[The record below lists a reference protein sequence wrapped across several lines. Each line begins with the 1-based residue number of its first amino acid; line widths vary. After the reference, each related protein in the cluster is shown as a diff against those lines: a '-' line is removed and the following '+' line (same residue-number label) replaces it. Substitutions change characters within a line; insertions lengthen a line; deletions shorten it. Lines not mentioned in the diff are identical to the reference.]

1 MELIDIKIWIIIQMA
16 IDLALVVM
24 VLYFVRNLKSG
35 LSLNAS
41 KEAAGKLFGFFEPLL
56 KEADVTAKAF
66 EKQLKEKHR
75 LIRNLNERLDS
86 RIISLNLLLNRAE
99 GHLSTH
105 SKPSAATISRGKPR
119 HIYDQ
124 QKAIVD
130 LLNRGH
136 DSDTVARKLS
146 LPKGEVEMVS
156 DLKEKFLKLEQE
168 VQD

>member
-1 MELIDIKIWIIIQMA
+1 MINIKIWVMIQMI
-16 IDLALVVM
+16 IDLALVVLI
-24 VLYFVRNLKSG
+24 LYFVRNLKSG

-99 GHLSTH
+99 GHLTTNAT
-105 SKPSAATISRGKPR
+105 PSAAQSRP
-119 HIYDQ
+119 HHVYDQ

-130 LLNRGH
+130 LLKRGH
-136 DSDTVARKLS
+136 DTDTVARKLS

-156 DLKEKFLKLEQE
+156 DLKKKFSKMEQD
-168 VQD
+168 VGD